1 MGSFVNSA
9 SRQTLIRFETRML
22 GKSLIQEALIMPS
35 AASPDVTI
43 QNELRGRPRAATS
56 AAACLPE
63 SLLVRSAGRLTWT
76 RRRINSRRRHA
87 AAVLARELTVGFGV
101 ADGLLARHGIRLV
114 DRAGDSSLF
123 HIARPGHRITGPTSA
138 NPVNAS
144 VETIC
149 SPPPSW

>member
-22 GKSLIQEALIMPS
+22 GKSLIQAALIMPS

-101 ADGLLARHGIRLV
+101 ADGLLARNGIRLV
-114 DRAGDSSLF
+114 
-123 HIARPGHRITGPTSA
+123 PTSA
-138 NPVNAS
+138 NPVKAS

-149 SPPPSW
+149 SPPPSWGVSGQGAMSGRFRPSA